1 MDKFFVGGK
10 KRNLL
15 DKICNNNKR
24 EMIGMEND
32 FYNLTMY
39 LTVLCKELFTF

>member
-24 EMIGMEND
+24 DDRHG
-32 FYNLTMY
+32 
-39 LTVLCKELFTF
+39 K